1 MPLFGRRRRATATT
15 HHTHHTTTTTGRRTG
30 GMFHRKDPN
39 RRAAGLRAAL
49 ANPHTTHDGRKRAEA
64 ELHSMGQSAHVPLST
79 KIKRTLGIRSS
90 PRNHNRATYRY

>member
-1 MPLFGRRRRATATT
+1 MPLFGRRRHTT
-15 HHTHHTTTTTGRRTG
+15 TTTRRTHHTTTGRTG
-30 GMFHRKDPN
+30 FFHRKDPN

-64 ELHSMGQSAHVPLST
+64 ELHSMGRSAHVPITT

-90 PRNHNRATYRY
+90 PRNHRRANYRY